1 MSSVFVKPTIEICE
15 KRYKTTICQNTK
27 EIKFYT
33 SGTHN
38 SSSLVYKKHGLTPA
52 VKEIIEDLIHN
63 YDNKPKRLH
72 IRLHKKHILPKVDI
86 MPSLKQV
93 QDYIKNRRAA
103 IGDNNNIDELKE
115 FLKELCYID
124 DVTPDSEFFQF
135 GSDMGN
141 GSDSEHFHLGF
152 TSLQLLKNIEFL
164 NQTNKE

>member
-1 MSSVFVKPTIEICE
+1 MSKKIGSELKGSFLNDHDFNKYLVKKASFSNLKSNLANCTMCDINDHKMRVKYGSCNNIACNAIEICE

-52 VKEIIEDLIHN
+52 VREIIEDLIHN

-86 MPSLKQV
+86 MPSLKQ
-93 QDYIKNRRAA
+93 I
-103 IGDNNNIDELKE
+103 
-115 FLKELCYID
+115 
-124 DVTPDSEFFQF
+124 
-135 GSDMGN
+135 
-141 GSDSEHFHLGF
+141 
-152 TSLQLLKNIEFL
+152 
-164 NQTNKE
+164 